1 MGTLIH
7 FKNLYSQAFEN
18 CKPEILVVILK
29 VYSVFCALM
38 IFMAIYA
45 LSDRALNGWD
55 F

>member
-7 FKNLYSQAFEN
+7 FKKLYSQAFEN

>member
-1 MGTLIH
+1 MGTLLH

-18 CKPEILVVILK
+18 CKPEILVVLLK

>member
-7 FKNLYSQAFEN
+7 FKNLYAQAFEN
-18 CKPEILVVILK
+18 CKPEILVIILK

-38 IFMAIYA
+38 ILMAIYA
-45 LSDRALNGWD
+45 LSDRALNGGD